1 MSESLPQ
8 EPSTENPGAIKRL
21 SARLMGWV
29 EYVTAGVWR
38 DQRNTLWV
46 RLVKIVNL
54 SARSFM
60 RSDLQSIA
68 CGLTYRV
75 MLAIVPALA
84 LLFAI
89 ARGFGFQNILT
100 AQLFNYFP
108 SQRRALETAM
118 RFVDSYLEQASEGLF
133 VGVGIVVLLWT
144 LISLLGAVEDAF
156 NLIWGVS
163 RGRSLWRK
171 ITDYTAIFLILPIL
185 MICGSGL
192 TVFMTATVRD
202 VLPFMSPVVSVLLDV
217 SSVVLIWLFFT
228 GAYMLVPNTK
238 VKFRN
243 AFPAGVMAGIAY
255 QVLQA
260 LFLSGQ
266 LYVSKYNAIYGGF
279 AFLPL
284 LLIWMQL
291 VSLFLLAGA
300 VVCYS
305 AQNISFYSF
314 TSEVQSISND
324 YRRRVAVGVMAV
336 IVQRYQA
343 GQPPLTANALA
354 ADYSIPQRLLDMLL
368 HDLEEVGLV
377 NRVVTGPDD
386 RTPAYQPSRDLS
398 ELTVGQVIDLLANRG
413 TTDFIPEFDKRF
425 AQIIE
430 SVDHIEELVRTS
442 DPVKLT
448 DIHLNSV
455 NQTNQ

>member
-46 RLVKIVNL
+46 RLVKIVNP

-185 MICGSGL
+185 MLCGSGL

-202 VLPFMSPVVSVLLDV
+202 VLPFMSPVV
-217 SSVVLIWLFFT
+217 
-228 GAYMLVPNTK
+228 
-238 VKFRN
+238 
-243 AFPAGVMAGIAY
+243 
-255 QVLQA
+255 
-260 LFLSGQ
+260 
-266 LYVSKYNAIYGGF
+266 
-279 AFLPL
+279 
-284 LLIWMQL
+284 
-291 VSLFLLAGA
+291 
-300 VVCYS
+300 
-305 AQNISFYSF
+305 
-314 TSEVQSISND
+314 
-324 YRRRVAVGVMAV
+324 
-336 IVQRYQA
+336 
-343 GQPPLTANALA
+343 
-354 ADYSIPQRLLDMLL
+354 
-368 HDLEEVGLV
+368 
-377 NRVVTGPDD
+377 
-386 RTPAYQPSRDLS
+386 
-398 ELTVGQVIDLLANRG
+398 
-413 TTDFIPEFDKRF
+413 
-425 AQIIE
+425 
-430 SVDHIEELVRTS
+430 
-442 DPVKLT
+442 
-448 DIHLNSV
+448 
-455 NQTNQ
+455 